1 MIQLVAFDLDGTLMG
16 ADLVISIRVRNA
28 IARTI
33 QSGVTVTLATGRM
46 YSATAPFAR
55 TLNLYAPLLCYQG
68 GWIQGLNTGILHRVS
83 LTDALARTAIAM
95 GRAQGWHTVLYA
107 DGLLFIDAQR
117 LPLSYYET
125 YLGPDPVV
133 APDLTSVLASHQPD
147 KVLFVAEPGDIPAMA
162 SQLTETFRTSAD
174 VMQSHANFIEVVPRN
189 VNKGQAL
196 AWLVEMLGIPRD
208 AVLAVGDQQND
219 VTMLEWAGT
228 GVAMGN
234 AVPAAQAVA
243 DWIAPPVAQDGAAEV
258 LERYILRPSRG

>member
-83 LTDALARTAIAM
+83 LTDASTHSHRDGKGA
-95 GRAQGWHTVLYA
+95 GWHTVLYA

-117 LPLSYYET
+117 LPLSYCET
-125 YLGPDPVV
+125 YLGPVRSWH
-133 APDLTSVLASHQPD
+133 LTSVLASHQQTGA
-147 KVLFVAEPGDIPAMA
+147 VRREPGVSGDGLAAHEPFA
-162 SQLTETFRTSAD
+162 SAD